1 MMNDQFTFFL
11 LGALALTLVWIAV
24 QDIRTFT
31 ISDRLNIAIAV
42 MAPVFWWSAGVA
54 FWPDGAMRIG
64 VAVIVF
70 ALFAGMF
77 HLGAMGGGDVK
88 LAAALALWFPPAGTL
103 KMLVLM
109 SLAGG
114 LLTAIVMGLH
124 KYRKKEGRPEV
135 PYGVAIAFGALW
147 LLAERFLNH
156 FA

>member
-1 MMNDQFTFFL
+1 MMNAQFTFFL
-11 LGALALTLVWIAV
+11 LGALALTLVWIAI

-42 MAPVFWWSAGVA
+42 MAPVFWWSAGVD
-54 FWPDGAMRIG
+54 FWPDAAMRVG
-64 VAVIVF
+64 VAAIVF
-70 ALFAGMF
+70 LLFAGMF

-103 KMLVLM
+103 KMLIIM

-114 LLTAIVMGLH
+114 LLTAIVLGIN

-147 LLAERFLNH
+147 LLAQRFLNH

>member
-1 MMNDQFTFFL
+1 MMNTEFTFVL
-11 LGALALTLVWIAV
+11 LAILSLMLVWIAIV
-24 QDIRTFT
+24 DVRTFT
-31 ISDRLNIAIAV
+31 ISDGLNLAILV
-42 MAPVFWWSAGVA
+42 MAPLFWWSAGIA
-54 FWPDGAMRIG
+54 FWPDAVMRIG
-64 VAVIVF
+64 VALAVF

-77 HLGAMGGGDVK
+77 YLGAMGGGDVK
-88 LAAALALWFPPAGTL
+88 LAAALALWFPPAGTV

-114 LLTAIVMGLH
+114 LLTGVVLAVH